1 MLAYPVILTP
11 DKEAGGFVVTF
22 PDIPEAITQ
31 GETVDEALAMAA
43 EALETAMDFYFDG
56 KRAVPMPSLAKRRQ
70 QVVALPLSV
79 SAKVLLLNEMIRQ
92 QVRPAELARRLHTT
106 PQEVNRLTNLHH
118 TTKIDGIAGAMKV
131 LGKTLEIRVV

>member
-1 MLAYPVILTP
+1 MLAYPVILTA

-56 KRAVPMPSLAKRRQ
+56 KRAVPMPSPAKRRQ

-92 QVRPAELARRLHTT
+92 QVRPSELARRLHTT

>member
-11 DKEAGGFVVTF
+11 DKEVGGFVVTF

-43 EALETAMDFYFDG
+43 EALESAMDFYFDS

-70 QVVALPLSV
+70 HVVALPLSV

-92 QVRPAELARRLHTT
+92 QVRPAELARRLQTT

-131 LGKTLEIRVV
+131 LGKTLEIRVI